1 MATGRSIPDRPA
13 PFPPFQNPVR
23 IALDWLY
30 RGSGALAA
38 FFLVAICAIV
48 LLQVGANL
56 IDRVIGWA
64 GGEPPG
70 LLIPSYAEFAGFFLA
85 ASSFFALAYSL
96 RRGAHIRV
104 TLVIQHLGE
113 RPRHV
118 AELWCILIA
127 GALSGYFAFYVLN
140 LVRES
145 LEFGDVSPGMVPV
158 PLWIPQLA
166 MGLGLVM
173 LTVALIDEFVCVL
186 RGRRPSYHGRGESLM
201 VEEDVAAPTAGRD
214 G

>member
-1 MATGRSIPDRPA
+1 MGGARDGGAFSVRRS
-13 PFPPFQNPVR
+13 
-23 IALDWLY
+23 LDLLY
-30 RGSGALAA
+30 LVSGVLGAL
-38 FFLVAICAIV
+38 FLVAICAIV

-70 LLIPSYAEFAGFFLA
+70 LLVPSYAEFAGFFLA

-104 TLVIQHLGE
+104 TLLIQHLGDQA
-113 RPRHV
+113 RRLV
-118 AELWCILIA
+118 ELWCLLLA
-127 GALSGYFAFYVLN
+127 GALSGYFTYFILN

-145 LEFGDVSPGMVPV
+145 LEFGDVSTGIVPV

-166 MGLGLVM
+166 MGLGLIV
-173 LTVALIDEFVCVL
+173 LTVALIDEFVGVL
-186 RGRRPSYHGRGESLM
+186 RGRRPSYQGRGEGLM
-201 VEEDVAAPTAGRD
+201 VDADVSIPDAGRD